1 MAARREFDSID
12 TRALR
17 FRHWWPYGRRTP
29 SQLHEREFSRSTQA
43 IHQYWLYE
51 LCDVYIENSK
61 SIIRDGTPEERAS
74 ALETLY
80 TALENALTM
89 IHPFMPFLTEELW
102 QRLPRRPE
110 DETRSIVIASYPQYD
125 AKLDDPTSEKAYD
138 IILGSSKGVRSLI
151 QEYGIKENGK
161 AFVQPLTEDAYAT
174 ASKEAASIKVLSGK
188 YLSELT
194 VLKANEAPPVP
205 AAVYPV
211 SSSVAVFLELQ
222 GSVDAGREIEKTKPK
237 MQKTAAAVKEQ
248 QKLIGTLGD
257 KVGAEVKALEDQ
269 KLHDLLTEQKVFE
282 QSIERFEQMKL

>member
-1 MAARREFDSID
+1 
-12 TRALR
+12 
-17 FRHWWPYGRRTP
+17 
-29 SQLHEREFSRSTQA
+29 
-43 IHQYWLYE
+43 
-51 LCDVYIENSK
+51 
-61 SIIRDGTPEERAS
+61 
-74 ALETLY
+74 
-80 TALENALTM
+80 
-89 IHPFMPFLTEELW
+89 MPFLTEELW

-110 DETRSIVIASYPQYD
+110 DETRSIVIAAYPQYD
-125 AKLDDPTSEKAYD
+125 AELDDPTSEKAYD

-257 KVGAEVKALEDQ
+257 KVAAEVKALEDQ